1 MDIFRRSVGVVLI
14 VIGAVVAVHMVVEP
28 LYHASSEASP
38 YSPIWS
44 IINPFMALAVV
55 LGVIFG
61 YIRKR
66 DVDQEGGRAPIS
78 REFLSANTLFYGFLF
93 VGILFFSNWFNLL
106 SPDFTAVGTDT
117 VSLVWAFIDAAL
129 PLISGVMGLSL
140 LKCGK

>member
-66 DVDQEGGRAPIS
+66 DVDQEGGGAPIS

-117 VSLVWAFIDAAL
+117 ASLVWAFIDAAL

>member
-1 MDIFRRSVGVVLI
+1 MDMIRRTVGVALI
-14 VIGAVVAVHMVVEP
+14 VIGAAVALHTVIEP
-28 LYHASSEASP
+28 LYHASSEANP

-44 IINPFMALAVV
+44 IVNPFMALAVV

-66 DVDQEGGRAPIS
+66 GVDHEGGGALIT

-93 VGILFFSNWFNLL
+93 VGILFFWNWFNLL
-106 SPDFTAVGTDT
+106 SPDFAAVGTDT

-129 PLISGVMGLSL
+129 PLLSGVMGLSL
-140 LKCGK
+140 LKGGK

>member
-1 MDIFRRSVGVVLI
+1 MDMIRRIVGVVLI
-14 VIGAVVAVHMVVEP
+14 AIGAVVAVHMVVEP

-61 YIRKR
+61 CIRKR
-66 DVDQEGGRAPIS
+66 GVDHEGGGTPIT
-78 REFLSANTLFYGFLF
+78 REVLSANTLFYGFLF

-106 SPDFTAVGTDT
+106 SPKFTAVGTDA

-129 PLISGVMGLSL
+129 PLLSGVMGLSL
-140 LKCGK
+140 LKGGK